1 MGTLDIEIYANLE
14 NLGVIADLLEKFM
27 EEYHL
32 DSKIKFGLQ
41 LSVDE
46 VVSNIIEHGEVEGEI
61 NIRCSINEEKITIII
76 EDEGKEFNPNSRAP
90 PDLHSDLE
98 KREPGGLGIYFITH
112 YTDEII
118 YEYEDQKNVLTLVK
132 YLTNDN

>member
-1 MGTLDIEIYANLE
+1 MGTLDIEIDAKLK

-27 EEYHL
+27 EEHHL
-32 DSKIKFGLQ
+32 DSKNKFGLQ

-46 VVSNIIEHGEVEGEI
+46 VISNIIEHGQVEGEI
-61 NIRCSINEEKITIII
+61 NIRCSINEGKISIII
-76 EDEGKEFNPNSRAP
+76 KDQGKPFNPNSRAP

-98 KREPGGLGIYFITH
+98 NREPGGLGIYFITH

-118 YEYEDQKNVLTLVK
+118 YEYIDHKNVLTLIK
-132 YLTNDN
+132 YLK